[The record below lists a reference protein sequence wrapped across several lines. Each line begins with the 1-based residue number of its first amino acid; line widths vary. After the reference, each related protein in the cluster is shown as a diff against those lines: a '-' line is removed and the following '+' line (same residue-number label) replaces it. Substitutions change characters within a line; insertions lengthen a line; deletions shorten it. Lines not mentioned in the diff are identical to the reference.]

1 MVTIYTDKRE
11 EYEAIQKLLQDNCIF
26 GCVHCKGEPTKDCKD
41 CERDNF
47 KLHCNE
53 QW

>member
-1 MVTIYTDKRE
+1 MVTIYTDKGE
-11 EYEAIQKLLQDNCIF
+11 EYEAIQKLLQDNCMF

>member
-11 EYEAIQKLLQDNCIF
+11 EYEAIQKLLQDNCMF